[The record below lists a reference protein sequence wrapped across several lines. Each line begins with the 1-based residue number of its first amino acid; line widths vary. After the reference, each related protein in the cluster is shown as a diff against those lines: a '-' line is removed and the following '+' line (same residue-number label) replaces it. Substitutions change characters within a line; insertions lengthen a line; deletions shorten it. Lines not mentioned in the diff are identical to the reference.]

1 MMRGGAWSDNCF
13 QHHKGTTGAKLA
25 RGEEEEEKDRKA
37 TDKPTDSGGGNTDRS
52 KSAQGKHY
60 IYIYFVHQNS
70 SIQHYIY
77 CDRSLHRNGFSGDF
91 PASSAREG
99 GRALKA

>member
-52 KSAQGKHY
+52 KSAHGK
-60 IYIYFVHQNS
+60 
-70 SIQHYIY
+70 HYIY